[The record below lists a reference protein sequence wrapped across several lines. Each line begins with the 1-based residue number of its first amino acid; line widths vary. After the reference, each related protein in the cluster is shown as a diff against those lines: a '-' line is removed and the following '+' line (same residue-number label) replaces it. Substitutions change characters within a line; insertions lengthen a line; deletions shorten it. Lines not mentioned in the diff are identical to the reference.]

1 MAQQI
6 RNQTTGGSSPAP
18 SANAP
23 APPGPTSDRHT
34 PTEKSFIAA
43 RDTWC
48 TALENARKDH
58 DTARKAYDQSV
69 VVYEKRKHLFE
80 WTERNYRLY
89 RDLDLCLDTELT
101 TGNASL
107 TTNVA
112 NYNTLYGTLYNT
124 LSGATGLT
132 SNLKKLKALVVTL
145 RDRASDLE
153 NYKND
158 QSNATQWSL
167 LTGENVEKCNPPIK
181 VPKDR
186 PDSCRDTAL
195 LYNELIAITRM
206 SLVFDIDYLIQS
218 SADVTGI
225 HTFSNVAALTTLQ
238 GQLSTASTNFVQQI
252 QKTVAARST
261 DLKQTQT
268 DLVTAAQDC
277 TKAGVDNF
285 NKISIYSGAHHTVE
299 FLCDARCGCAAPLI
313 PVAPEARLRE
323 CECRICRIGEKV
335 KVDYP
340 GAPPYVAPPPTAGGT
355 TAPAGTTAPTT

>member
-6 RNQTTGGSSPAP
+6 RNQSAGGNPPPPPANP
-18 SANAP
+18 HVP
-23 APPGPTSDRHT
+23 PPGPHPDRQT
-34 PTEKSFIAA
+34 PTEKSYNSA

-48 TALENARKDH
+48 LALENARKDH
-58 DTARKAYDQSV
+58 DAARNTYDWSV
-69 VVYEKRKHLFE
+69 IVYDKRKHLFE
-80 WTERNYRLY
+80 WTEKNYRLY

-107 TTNVA
+107 TANVA
-112 NYNTLYGTLYNT
+112 NYNNLYGTLYST
-124 LSGATGLT
+124 LSGPTGLT

-158 QSNATQWSL
+158 QANATQWSL

-181 VPKDR
+181 VPKER
-186 PDSCRDTAL
+186 PDACRDTAL
-195 LYNELIAITRM
+195 LYHELIAITRR
-206 SLVFDIDYLIQS
+206 SLVLDVDYLIQS

-238 GQLSTASTNFVQQI
+238 GQLSAASSSFVQQI
-252 QKTVAARST
+252 QKTVAARSA
-261 DLKQTQT
+261 DLTKTQN

-285 NKISIYSGAHHTVE
+285 NKISVYSGAHHTVE
-299 FLCDARCGCAAPLI
+299 FLCDPRCGCAHPLN
-313 PVAPEARLRE
+313 PLVPDARLRD
-323 CECRICRIGEKV
+323 CECRICQIGERV

-340 GAPPYVAPPPTAGGT
+340 GAPPYVAPPPAT
-355 TAPAGTTAPTT
+355 TAPAGTATPTT